1 MTLDYAGGGRILE
14 AFGRAWAAFDGDAWV
29 GLFTED
35 ARYHGDPFS
44 PPFEGHNAL
53 RAFLLES
60 AATQE
65 DVECTFERHWVI
77 GDTVLAA
84 WHASYRR
91 KGTSELVRSAGFM
104 TLEVAPDGRIDRSHV
119 WWMARPP
126 DAPGQEGHG

>member
-1 MTLDYAGGGRILE
+1 MTLDYARGGRILE

-65 DVECTFERHWVI
+65 DVECTVEHHWVI
-77 GDTVLAA
+77 GTRSSPRGMPATGA
-84 WHASYRR
+84 RGRPSSCGSRAS
-91 KGTSELVRSAGFM
+91 
-104 TLEVAPDGRIDRSHV
+104 
-119 WWMARPP
+119 
-126 DAPGQEGHG
+126 